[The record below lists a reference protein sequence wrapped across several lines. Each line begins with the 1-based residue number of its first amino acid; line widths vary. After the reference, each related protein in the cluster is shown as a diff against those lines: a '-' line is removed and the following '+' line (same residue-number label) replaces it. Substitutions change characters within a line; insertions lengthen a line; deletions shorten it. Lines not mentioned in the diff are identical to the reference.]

1 MSQRQ
6 RFAYRQRQDIIEST
20 LRRKLFFIMGMPK
33 SGTTWLVRMM
43 NAHPEICCWGEGHL
57 SNILYPILENAL
69 KTYDK
74 RVNDWHGKFAE
85 IGLEQAPPRFT
96 VNDLYHLFIT
106 ATGTLFTRALDDPRV
121 TTIGEKT
128 PDNLYSA
135 ERLGYLFPNAR
146 FIHIIRDG
154 RDACVSG
161 YNMRKAMNEPDFDTK
176 FPTFHAYAENFA
188 QSWSK
193 SVKRGHAFRDKQ
205 PDRYAEVTYEALHAD
220 ASAELAKLFQFLD
233 VPVSDEILKTSVE
246 AGSFKALSKGRER
259 GEESKGSF
267 FRKGIVGDWK
277 NTMEP
282 ETQEAFWKHAQEVL
296 TQMGY
301 PHHSA

>member
-1 MSQRQ
+1 MQQRK
-6 RFAYRQRQDIIEST
+6 RFAYRQRQDTIEST
-20 LRRKLFFIMGMPK
+20 LRKKLFFIMGMPK

-57 SNILYPILENAL
+57 TNILFPIMENAL

-74 RVNDWHGKFAE
+74 RVTDWHAKFAE
-85 IGLEQAPPRFT
+85 MGLEQAPPRFT

-106 ATGTLFTRALDDPRV
+106 ATGTLFTRALEDPRV

-135 ERLGYLFPNAR
+135 ERLSYLFPNAR

-161 YNMRKAMNEPDFDTK
+161 YNMRKAMQEPDFDKK

-188 QSWSK
+188 KSWSH
-193 SVKRGHAFRDKQ
+193 SVRRGHKFRDQQ
-205 PDRYAEVTYEALHAD
+205 PDRYAEVRYEDLHAD
-220 ASAELAKLFQFLD
+220 PQKELARLFAFLE
-233 VPVSDEILKTSVE
+233 VPVNEGIVETAVE
-246 AGSFKALSKGRER
+246 AGSFKSLSKGRER

-277 NTMEP
+277 NTMAP
-282 ETQEAFWKHAQEVL
+282 ETQEAFWTGAAETL
-296 TQMGY
+296 TLMGY
-301 PHHSA
+301 PQQ